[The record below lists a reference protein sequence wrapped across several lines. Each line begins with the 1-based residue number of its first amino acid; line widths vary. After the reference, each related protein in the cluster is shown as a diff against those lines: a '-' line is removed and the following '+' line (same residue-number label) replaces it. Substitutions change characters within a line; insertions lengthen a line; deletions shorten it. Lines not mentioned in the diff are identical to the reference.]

1 MNKLNEIK
9 ELADAPLWPG
19 LAEQVPGKG
28 NRLYVSATT
37 IMDMLNTAFKN
48 SWSVEYSQPWVEPF
62 SGNKPVV
69 TVKATIKVRTIDPE
83 TKEPITIVREGYG
96 SETMK
101 NGPDGAEN
109 VTKIASTDALKRAAY
124 TFGIISEI
132 TRQKNPVAVKYFNYI
147 NSEWKPE
154 MSFIYQKELG
164 EIANIRKQYGINDVM
179 FNAMVYTATD
189 GRTTKLLPYDT
200 KTVLE
205 FIKNKL
211 ANVINTQA
219 KEHNVE
225 QQQVE
230 NTKQIQT
237 EQQDSQ
243 DEKIGTD
250 QMVESFF

>member
-1 MNKLNEIK
+1 
-9 ELADAPLWPG
+9 
-19 LAEQVPGKG
+19 
-28 NRLYVSATT
+28 
-37 IMDMLNTAFKN
+37 
-48 SWSVEYSQPWVEPF
+48 
-62 SGNKPVV
+62 
-69 TVKATIKVRTIDPE
+69 
-83 TKEPITIVREGYG
+83 
-96 SETMK
+96 
-101 NGPDGAEN
+101 
-109 VTKIASTDALKRAAY
+109 
-124 TFGIISEI
+124 
-132 TRQKNPVAVKYFNYI
+132 
-147 NSEWKPE
+147 

-179 FNAMVYTATD
+179 FNAMVYMATD
-189 GRTTKLLPYDT
+189 GRTTKLLPDDT

>member
-1 MNKLNEIK
+1 MIVI
-9 ELADAPLWPG
+9 D
-19 LAEQVPGKG
+19 
-28 NRLYVSATT
+28 VSFCDSK
-37 IMDMLNTAFKN
+37 INF
-48 SWSVEYSQPWVEPF
+48 
-62 SGNKPVV
+62 
-69 TVKATIKVRTIDPE
+69 IE
-83 TKEPITIVREGYG
+83 TSIE
-96 SETMK
+96 
-101 NGPDGAEN
+101 
-109 VTKIASTDALKRAAY
+109 
-124 TFGIISEI
+124 
-132 TRQKNPVAVKYFNYI
+132 VKYFNYI

-179 FNAMVYTATD
+179 FNAMVYMATD
-189 GRTTKLLPYDT
+189 GRTTKLLPDDT